1 MLGLWRVLRSIHDVE
16 ARLKVGQ
23 GLVALPCAFPSA
35 CYSPRTELDPPVLH
49 QDLPSK
55 RAGGSTFNQPTGTG
69 LRHRANGGLQ
79 LQCYRIRITLR
90 ALFWTYNLNQE

>member
-23 GLVALPCAFPSA
+23 GLGALPCAFPSA

-55 RAGGSTFNQPTGTG
+55 RAGGSTFNQQS
-69 LRHRANGGLQ
+69 R
-79 LQCYRIRITLR
+79 YRTQAQSQRRVTITVLSH
-90 ALFWTYNLNQE
+90 